1 MNHLPNAIM
10 DERAHF
16 GHASYSLGKTTWQF
30 LQIFAVT
37 SLRSS
42 FSSFDLACNS
52 VLLAAIINRK

>member
-37 SLRSS
+37 SLLSS
-42 FSSFDLACNS
+42 
-52 VLLAAIINRK
+52 